1 MTATLMVY
9 RINVR
14 TFPSLK
20 DRFPDAFPPGI
31 DLVEGAFLVETPT
44 PKFQLIMTEKALL
57 RNFDL
62 TEAPEDIFFS
72 ATTRT
77 LAEYLNR

>member
-1 MTATLMVY
+1 MPETLMVY
-9 RINVR
+9 RISVR

-20 DRFPDAFPPGI
+20 DRFPNAFPPSI
-31 DLVEGAFLVETPT
+31 DLVEGTFMVETPN
-44 PKFQLIMTEKALL
+44 PEIQLIMTEEALL

-72 ATTRT
+72 ARTRT